1 MRSVSSYLLL
11 FLMVIFWVFRIV
23 VAFTTAM
30 GIEIGF
36 EPLDMNMEI
45 ILLFVTL
52 LAIGLVAK
60 RKLIGAIIYV
70 ISYGMYFG
78 VDLYNNVMKIV
89 DGATLTLTQGT
100 NLLISFIGVIIPI
113 AVLFTLLVDKNRTA
127 HPVDNKTDWFYKNE
141 EFDRKVDER
150 ADQNQYR
157 NY

>member
-23 VAFTTAM
+23 VAFTTSM

-36 EPLDMNMEI
+36 EPLDMNTEI

-52 LAIGLVAK
+52 LCIGLVGK

-70 ISYGMYFG
+70 IAYGMYFG
-78 VDLYNNVMKIV
+78 VDLYNNIINIV

-100 NLLISFIGVIIPI
+100 NFLISFIGVIIPV
-113 AVLFTLLVDKNRTA
+113 AVLFTLLVDKNRTN